1 MQYSP
6 ARELRERLYR
16 AYNIR
21 ASEFGPP
28 KRDNTPLLEEIL
40 TIRQEQAQLIGYADY
55 AQMAL
60 GRRMA
65 DSPEAALDF
74 LRDLA
79 TKARSHA
86 EEEMAELRAFAA
98 DKLAIKNLQAWDVSF
113 ASEHLRRSKY
123 NFSDAELRPYLNEN
137 RVLAGVFDCARR
149 LFGIHAEEAEA
160 SLWDKDA
167 RFVHI
172 KNADGKTIGACIWI
186 CMPARPNAAARGWAK
201 HSVVLGHA
209 IFGDYRWRTLFAT
222 SPNRRRA

>member
-1 MQYSP
+1 M
-6 ARELRERLYR
+6 
-16 AYNIR
+16 
-21 ASEFGPP
+21 
-28 KRDNTPLLEEIL
+28 EEIL

-137 RVLAGVFDCARR
+137 RVLAGVFDCARGFLESTQKKPKR
-149 LFGIHAEEAEA
+149 RCGT
-160 SLWDKDA
+160 
-167 RFVHI
+167 
-172 KNADGKTIGACIWI
+172 KTHGLC
-186 CMPARPNAAARGWAK
+186 
-201 HSVVLGHA
+201 
-209 IFGDYRWRTLFAT
+209 TLK
-222 SPNRRRA
+222 RRRQNHRRPVFGYVCPQDQTRRRVDGRSTRSF

>member
-1 MQYSP
+1 M
-6 ARELRERLYR
+6 
-16 AYNIR
+16 
-21 ASEFGPP
+21 
-28 KRDNTPLLEEIL
+28 

-123 NFSDAELRPYLNEN
+123 NFQ
-137 RVLAGVFDCARR
+137 
-149 LFGIHAEEAEA
+149 
-160 SLWDKDA
+160 
-167 RFVHI
+167 
-172 KNADGKTIGACIWI
+172 T
-186 CMPARPNAAARGWAK
+186 PNC
-201 HSVVLGHA
+201 VP
-209 IFGDYRWRTLFAT
+209 I
-222 SPNRRRA
+222 